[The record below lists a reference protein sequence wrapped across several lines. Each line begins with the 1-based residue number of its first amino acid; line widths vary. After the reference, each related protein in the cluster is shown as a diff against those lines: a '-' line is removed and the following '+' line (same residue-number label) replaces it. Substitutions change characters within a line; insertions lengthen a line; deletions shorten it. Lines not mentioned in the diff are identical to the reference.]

1 MKLEKLNELLNVTS
15 ADCFFAFEPYT
26 CIGDEFY
33 RYCNSGCKLKK
44 QLAKLKE
51 ENKINDFKR

>member
-15 ADCFFAFEPYT
+15 KDCFFAFEPYT

-51 ENKINDFKR
+51 ENYKI